1 LTYQIPT
8 FRDVLEAKR
17 VISKY
22 LVRTPL
28 VYSKRLSRVLGCDA
42 YVKCENLQVT
52 GAFKVRG
59 GVNLIS
65 KLPDEERRRGVVA
78 VSTGNHGLSVAYA
91 ASLFGVD
98 ATIVMPE
105 NANPYKVEAIR
116 DLGAEVIFKG
126 KDYDEA
132 KEWTESEAVK
142 RGYRYIHSGNE
153 PLLISGVG
161 TLYLEVMED
170 LPDVDV
176 IICPVG
182 GGSGA
187 SGACIVAK
195 TINPE
200 VKVIGVQASGAP
212 AVYLSWKNR
221 RIVKMDEA
229 RTFAEGLATRAPFE
243 LTLEIMW
250 KYLDDMTLVEDE
262 EIARAIILLL
272 ETIHQVAEGAGAAA
286 TAAALKLRSRLEGK
300 KVAIIL
306 SGGNIT
312 FDKLKRIVE
321 KYG

>member
-1 LTYQIPT
+1 
-8 FRDVLEAKR
+8 
-17 VISKY
+17 
-22 LVRTPL
+22 
-28 VYSKRLSRVLGCDA
+28 
-42 YVKCENLQVT
+42 
-52 GAFKVRG
+52 
-59 GVNLIS
+59 
-65 KLPDEERRRGVVA
+65 
-78 VSTGNHGLSVAYA
+78 
-91 ASLFGVD
+91 
-98 ATIVMPE
+98 MPE
-105 NANPYKVEAIR
+105 DANPYKVEAIR

-221 RIVKMDEA
+221 RIVKMDEV

>member
-1 LTYQIPT
+1 MTYQIPT

-17 VISKY
+17 VVSKY

-306 SGGNIT
+306 SGGNIR

>member
-1 LTYQIPT
+1 MTYQIPT

-306 SGGNIT
+306 SGGNIR

>member
-1 LTYQIPT
+1 MTYQIPT

-17 VISKY
+17 VVSKY

-65 KLPDEERRRGVVA
+65 KLPDEERRRGVIA

-105 NANPYKVEAIR
+105 DANPYKVEAIR

-221 RIVKMDEA
+221 RIVKMDEV